1 MTPTQADTLRQLLER
16 QDTAALGT
24 LHRGEPFVSMVP
36 FALLPGGRGLVI
48 HVSRL
53 ATHTSD
59 MQLHPGV
66 SLMVSAVREPG
77 VPPQGLARATVQGD
91 ARFCAEATDDHAAAR
106 DAYLSRFPDSEPML
120 AFADFS
126 LVVIVPRTVRVV
138 GGFAQAW
145 SASAADYIAAMS
157 GGALT

>member
-1 MTPTQADTLRQLLER
+1 MTPAQAETLRQLLEQ

-36 FALLPGGRGLVI
+36 VALLPQGRGLVI

-66 SLMVSAVREPG
+66 SLMVWAVREPG
-77 VPPQGLARATVQGD
+77 VSPQGLARATVQGD
-91 ARFCAEATDDHAAAR
+91 ARFCVEESDDDAIAR
-106 DAYLSRFPDSEPML
+106 AAYLSRFPDSEPM
-120 AFADFS
+120 FGFGDFS
-126 LVVIVPRTVRVV
+126 LVIIVPRSVRVV

-145 SASAADYIAAMS
+145 SVSAADYIAAMS
-157 GGALT
+157 GWGA

>member
-1 MTPTQADTLRQLLER
+1 MTPTQADTLRELLEH
-16 QDTAALGT
+16 QDIAALGT

-36 FALLPGGRGLVI
+36 FALLPDGRGLVI

-66 SLMVSAVREPG
+66 SVMVAAARTPG

-91 ARFCAEATDDHAAAR
+91 ARFCVGETDDHAAAR

-120 AFADFS
+120 AFGDFS
-126 LVVIVPRTVRVV
+126 LVTIVPRTVRIV

-145 SASAADYIAAMS
+145 SASAAEFIAAMS
-157 GGALT
+157 GGAA

>member
-1 MTPTQADTLRQLLER
+1 MTPTQADTLRQLLEQ
-16 QDTAALGT
+16 QDTAAIGT

-53 ATHTSD
+53 ATHTND

-66 SLMVSAVREPG
+66 SLMVTAAREPG
-77 VPPQGLARATVQGD
+77 VPPQGLARATVQGE
-91 ARFCAEATDDHAAAR
+91 ARFCVDGSDDYAAAR
-106 DAYLSRFPDSEPML
+106 AAYVTRFPESEPM
-120 AFADFS
+120 FGFGDFS

-145 SASAADYIAAMS
+145 SASVADFVAAMS
-157 GGALT
+157 VGEA